1 MYELLVNTRRERVK
15 TSLQFKNDLQK
26 RRDFFFFER
35 ERERGREKQ
44 FNFSTENYLNYPKEL
59 QNSKLKWRKTEK
71 KGKSGE
77 VVQI

>member
-1 MYELLVNTRRERVK
+1 MYELLVNTRRETVK

-26 RRDFFFFER
+26 RRDFFL
-35 ERERGREKQ
+35 RERGREKQ
-44 FNFSTENYLNYPKEL
+44 LNFSTENYLNYPKEL
-59 QNSKLKWRKTEK
+59 QNSKLKCRKTEK

>member
-26 RRDFFFFER
+26 RRDFFL
-35 ERERGREKQ
+35 RERGREKQ
-44 FNFSTENYLNYPKEL
+44 LNFSTENYLNYPKEL
-59 QNSKLKWRKTEK
+59 QNSNFKWRKTEK
-71 KGKSGE
+71 KGESGE